1 MSKSFFI
8 GVGGTGSRCLE
19 SLVHFCAAGLG
30 PETLN
35 IGIVDQDQSNGNVAR
50 ARQLV
55 DLYSRSRSFF
65 RQPAKNNL
73 ASDHDFLKTD
83 IQTPQGDTVWCP
95 LPNTASSLRK
105 VFNYSIL
112 KPDLKGLFD
121 CLYSPAELDLH
132 LEEGFRGKPH
142 IGAAAILANMNMADG
157 FWRSIAS
164 AINTARG
171 GDDVNIFLA
180 GSIFG
185 GMGASGFPTIVR
197 KLRRILDEEGLSSG
211 IKIGGALFLP
221 YFNFP
226 PPGLSDDKDVAY
238 SEAFLEQTQG
248 ALHYYHGI
256 LETQP
261 DLFDALYLVG
271 WDPLI
276 SLDNHQKGGAP
287 QVNPPMVPE
296 LYGCFAALDF
306 FKATEKNNGKI
317 FHIGRSDDQEFNW
330 SDFPPITDDVNDT
343 KTKLGK
349 LLRFSFAYKHIYRP
363 SLDRNSYK
371 KYQNEAWFR
380 RMISGEDIDLNH
392 DNSQNGLD
400 LLEDYAEELMHW
412 TASLIYTS
420 SKPGQPVF
428 NLFSPEHFAFLDDDE
443 MGSQIEL
450 FPFITQKQRSG
461 FSDLLKGQTSRPL
474 HRVYEELTYTNI
486 KKEHT
491 GLSSFCGTLYDAC
504 EP

>member
-1 MSKSFFI
+1 MAKSFFI

-55 DLYSRSRSFF
+55 ELYSRSRAFF

-73 ASDHDFLKTD
+73 TDDHHFLKTD
-83 IQTPQGDTVWCP
+83 IQTPHGDTVWCP

-112 KPDLKGLFD
+112 KPDLKGLLD
-121 CLYSPAELDLH
+121 CLYTPTELDLH

-142 IGAAAILANMNMADG
+142 IGAAAILANMTMDDG
-157 FWRSIAS
+157 FWRSISS

-197 KLRRILDEEGLSSG
+197 KLRRVLDEQGFSSG
-211 IKIGGALFLP
+211 VKIGGALFLP

-226 PPGLSDDKDVAY
+226 PPGPNDDKDVAY

-248 ALHYYHGI
+248 ALHYYHSV

-276 SLDNHQKGGAP
+276 RLDNHQKGGAP

-296 LYGCFAALDF
+296 LYGSFAAVDF
-306 FKATEKNNGKI
+306 FNQNKQKVGKI
-317 FHIGRSDDQEFNW
+317 FHIGRSDEGVFGWN
-330 SDFPPITDDVNDT
+330 DFPSITEDSNDT
-343 KTKLGK
+343 KSQLGN
-349 LLRFSFAYKHIYRP
+349 LLRFAFAYKHVYRS
-363 SLDRNSYK
+363 SLDRNLHTKYK
-371 KYQNEAWFR
+371 SESWYRKLIINQ
-380 RMISGEDIDLNH
+380 GVDLNS
-392 DNSQNGLD
+392 DNMQNGLD
-400 LLEDYAEELMHW
+400 LLEDYANDIMYW
-412 TASLIYTS
+412 AASLIYSS
-420 SKPGQPVF
+420 SKPGQPEF
-428 NLFSPEHFAFLDDDE
+428 NLFNPEFFAYQDPDDPIEQTYLD
-443 MGSQIEL
+443 SV
-450 FPFITQKQRSG
+450 ITTQQQKG
-461 FSDLLKGQTSRPL
+461 FADLLKGQKSSPL
-474 HRVYEELTYTNI
+474 HRVYEELTYTDI
-486 KKEHT
+486 KNHS
-491 GLSSFCGTLYDAC
+491 GLSAFCGTLFDAC
-504 EP
+504 KP